1 MMIRGRVLNA
11 GSASGPV
18 LVLEEPLSF
27 WGGFDPKTGT
37 IIDVHHPQ
45 RGVSLRGTVTLMRE
59 TRGSGTAPG
68 AIAEAIRLGTAPCA
82 LLLIEPDVN
91 IAVGAAVAQALYGRT
106 CAVLSLDRDCYEAL
120 AHASGAT
127 VAEDGLVTAAFR

>member
-1 MMIRGRVLNA
+1 MIRGRVLNP

-18 LVLEEPLSF
+18 LALEEPLSF
-27 WGGFDPKTGT
+27 WGGFDPKTGN

-45 RGVSLRGTVTLMRE
+45 RGASLGGTVTLMRE
-59 TRGSGTAPG
+59 TRGSGTASG

-91 IAVGAAVAQALYGRT
+91 IAIGAAVAQALYGRT
-106 CAVLSLDRDCYEAL
+106 CAVLSLDRDSYEVL
-120 AHASGAT
+120 ARAGSAT
-127 VAEDGLVTAAFR
+127 VAEDGLVKAAFR